1 MRACASASSG
11 AYVANN
17 GYDFDL
23 ATKVLEASAADLI
36 AFGKPF
42 ISNPDLVER
51 LKKGAAAERV
61 GQGDVLRRRR
71 QGIHGLS
78 DAGRGAGGGVRAL
91 AVIPS
96 CPAKAQ
102 ARNRVGPS

>member
-1 MRACASASSG
+1 MQVCASASSG

-23 ATKVLEASAADLI
+23 ATKVLEADAADLI

-51 LKKGAAAERV
+51 LKKGAPLNPFDKATFYGGGAKGYTDYPTLGAAQAAE
-61 GQGDVLRRRR
+61 
-71 QGIHGLS
+71 
-78 DAGRGAGGGVRAL
+78 
-91 AVIPS
+91 
-96 CPAKAQ
+96 
-102 ARNRVGPS
+102 